1 MRIRSTAAAAVGAL
15 AMLSF
20 LTPAAHPDTQKGD
33 TVFTSLSFSKQTVNA
48 GVSAAQTL
56 TVTAVAKDGSG
67 IKDIYGAKLV
77 SPDSRII
84 HAGSAD
90 CTRPTSTSR
99 KCVCN
104 SPWTPTAPTTTTS
117 RTARPEAGEQRDART
132 VRLAEGVRPI
142 AAHSRDPRHGGRSP
156 HLCLLVP
163 GERNGPQPPT
173 GKRCAGDRSP
183 DLHAAC
189 AVRYAGYILA

>member
-15 AMLSF
+15 ALLSF
-20 LTPAAHPDTQKGD
+20 LTLTAHADTQKGD

-90 CTRPTSTSR
+90 CTRPTSTTR
-99 KCVCN
+99 KCVFKFTLDADRTDYYDLKN
-104 SPWTPTAPTTTTS
+104 SSASTPGTSPPRQPPLTATSTTS
-117 RTARPEAGEQRDART
+117 RTPHR
-132 VRLAEGVRPI
+132 
-142 AAHSRDPRHGGRSP
+142 SR
-156 HLCLLVP
+156 
-163 GERNGPQPPT
+163 
-173 GKRCAGDRSP
+173 
-183 DLHAAC
+183 
-189 AVRYAGYILA
+189 